1 MKRYHF
7 HLVTYR
13 KRPSTVQSLIKRYF
27 SDNVGRSAAALAYYL
42 IFSLFPFLILIS
54 SIISFLDLP
63 DLTVESF
70 KGLIPVNIIELA
82 NSYLSHISEI
92 KNASLLLFGFV
103 FTIYFTMRAVN
114 CLLQSIHRAYRVK
127 SKFSFWRH
135 QLHVFLTTIFLI
147 VIVFVAL
154 GLMTFGKNLLT
165 WLSGWIPIDMGSI
178 SLWNL
183 LRFVILAAVLFMVLL
198 TLYYLVPNRLYTV
211 RQVMPG
217 TFASLLSWLVFS
229 IGFAFYVENMGRYS
243 VVYGSIGAAIVL
255 LLWLYFSAITLI
267 MGAELNYLLV
277 NRPSKKAG
285 RQQKVKK

>member
-63 DLTVESF
+63 DFTVESF
-70 KGLIPVNIIELA
+70 KGLIPVDIIELA

-103 FTIYFTMRAVN
+103 FTTYFTMRAVN
-114 CLLQSIHRAYRVK
+114 CLLQSIHRAYR
-127 SKFSFWRH
+127 
-135 QLHVFLTTIFLI
+135 
-147 VIVFVAL
+147 VFVAL

-267 MGAELNYLLV
+267 MGAEFNYLLV

-285 RQQKVKK
+285 KRQKIKKVKKDGE

>member
-1 MKRYHF
+1 MGCGNCRAAVVLTEKQINGNDKSRENYSPGFAFWYTMIKFQGKGWLLESHF

-70 KGLIPVNIIELA
+70 KGLIPVDIIELA

-198 TLYYLVPNRLYTV
+198 TLY
-211 RQVMPG
+211 
-217 TFASLLSWLVFS
+217 LSGS
-229 IGFAFYVENMGRYS
+229 QPA
-243 VVYGSIGAAIVL
+243 VYPA
-255 LLWLYFSAITLI
+255 
-267 MGAELNYLLV
+267 
-277 NRPSKKAG
+277 
-285 RQQKVKK
+285 

>member
-70 KGLIPVNIIELA
+70 KGLIPVDIIELA

-154 GLMTFGKNLLT
+154 G
-165 WLSGWIPIDMGSI
+165 
-178 SLWNL
+178 

>member
-1 MKRYHF
+1 M
-7 HLVTYR
+7 
-13 KRPSTVQSLIKRYF
+13 
-27 SDNVGRSAAALAYYL
+27 
-42 IFSLFPFLILIS
+42 
-54 SIISFLDLP
+54 
-63 DLTVESF
+63 
-70 KGLIPVNIIELA
+70 
-82 NSYLSHISEI
+82 
-92 KNASLLLFGFV
+92 
-103 FTIYFTMRAVN
+103 
-114 CLLQSIHRAYRVK
+114 
-127 SKFSFWRH
+127 
-135 QLHVFLTTIFLI
+135 
-147 VIVFVAL
+147 IVFVAL

-285 RQQKVKK
+285 RQQKEKK